1 MVIGKASSLHLEVS
15 NDTQFFALLS
25 GVSFGAFTGPGHTG
39 LTFLEKL
46 KWSHRHSGFRICW
59 R

>member
-1 MVIGKASSLHLEVS
+1 MDIGKALGLHLKVS
-15 NDTQFFALLS
+15 NNTQFLALLS

-39 LTFLEKL
+39 LTILEKH
-46 KWSHRHSGFRICW
+46 KWSHRHSGFRISW